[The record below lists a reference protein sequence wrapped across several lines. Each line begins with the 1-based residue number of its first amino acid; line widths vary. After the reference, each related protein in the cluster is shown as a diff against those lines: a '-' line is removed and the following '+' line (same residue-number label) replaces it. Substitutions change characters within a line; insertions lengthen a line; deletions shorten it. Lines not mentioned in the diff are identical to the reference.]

1 MYIYIKVKFVAKSI
15 LVARILD
22 ILSIPYLLYTCTNF
36 FMGSF
41 NERVLNNIW
50 KNCEIIFFLVSIF
63 FHFLLLILNFSTPIF
78 IILLILILLV

>member
-1 MYIYIKVKFVAKSI
+1 MFRLVAKFVIVVILISILRIVLLNCYFFLFCFYNGICIYIKVKFVAKSI

-41 NERVLNNIW
+41 NERVLNNI
-50 KNCEIIFFLVSIF
+50 
-63 FHFLLLILNFSTPIF
+63 
-78 IILLILILLV
+78 

>member
-50 KNCEIIFFLVSIF
+50 KNCEIFFLVSIIS

>member
-41 NERVLNNIW
+41 NERVLNNI
-50 KNCEIIFFLVSIF
+50 
-63 FHFLLLILNFSTPIF
+63 
-78 IILLILILLV
+78 

>member
-50 KNCEIIFFLVSIF
+50 KNCEIFFLVSIF